1 MKDNTFT
8 TRKIIKKDFLL
19 VPLYYIFYIL
29 IPLLMGHTLIKI
41 LSFVGINLTKKET
54 DILFLDITSLTTLV
68 GEIIILL
75 SFYLMHRKSIIPIA
89 IARIKELKKHVA
101 LIVICLS
108 FIFLMSDIYDNV
120 IYSLPE
126 KFQYDETVNQMEIN
140 KMFTHKWMLPFLFL
154 DITILTPF
162 IEELLMRHLLIHELG
177 KKLTYG
183 LMNIVSVIIF
193 AYLHC
198 TQAKSPFEIGPYLI
212 IAIGLVSAYHFS
224 GRNLAVAILM
234 HMILSVV
241 AFISVYT
248 SII

>member
-1 MKDNTFT
+1 
-8 TRKIIKKDFLL
+8 
-19 VPLYYIFYIL
+19 
-29 IPLLMGHTLIKI
+29 
-41 LSFVGINLTKKET
+41 
-54 DILFLDITSLTTLV
+54 
-68 GEIIILL
+68 
-75 SFYLMHRKSIIPIA
+75 
-89 IARIKELKKHVA
+89 
-101 LIVICLS
+101 
-108 FIFLMSDIYDNV
+108 
-120 IYSLPE
+120 
-126 KFQYDETVNQMEIN
+126 
-140 KMFTHKWMLPFLFL
+140 
-154 DITILTPF
+154 
-162 IEELLMRHLLIHELG
+162 MRHLLIHELG